1 MYYYIIVFIDR
12 RRFVFTAI
20 NRDPKKI
27 RCNGTPCRSLSLG
40 NFYSHT
46 CIRNNGIKPRGAM
59 PPLCGKFTIKLAK
72 SPTTS
77 RPSARP
83 AYETQMVIV
92 NRKSVF
98 FSLPP
103 DRVCEKCR
111 SLFIL
116 CRCLVASNVR
126 TELFVR
132 GAAVFPRSFTHIL
145 HPRKA
150 SATAKSLSF
159 TYHGSGLSSTIS
171 RTHFCIGIRH
181 YSNNL
186 VSPFAWIIIRTTIF
200 VLRQC
205 VRIISH
211 YASQIIRVICG

>member
-1 MYYYIIVFIDR
+1 MFYFYFIFNMLHSYNTKKICRFVSCFTLRLRRQVKYIKSKFSFHITYKKLPILYIIIFIN
-12 RRFVFTAI
+12 RRFVFTAL

-116 CRCLVASNVR
+116 CRCLVASNVTDR
-126 TELFVR
+126 AFR
-132 GAAVFPRSFTHIL
+132 
-145 HPRKA
+145 
-150 SATAKSLSF
+150 
-159 TYHGSGLSSTIS
+159 
-171 RTHFCIGIRH
+171 
-181 YSNNL
+181 
-186 VSPFAWIIIRTTIF
+186 
-200 VLRQC
+200 
-205 VRIISH
+205 
-211 YASQIIRVICG
+211 